1 MGVSYDSPEANAA
14 FAEKYRFPFKLLSDS
29 DRSIARAYGAFNE
42 ASPDY
47 PARNT
52 YVIGV
57 DRKLEQVLEGVNP
70 KTSPR
75 DIVDSLT

>member
-1 MGVSYDSPEANAA
+1 VGVSYDTPEDNAA
-14 FAEKYRFPFKLLSDS
+14 FVEKYRFPYKLLSDP

-42 ASPDY
+42 GSPDY

-57 DRKLEQVLEGVNP
+57 DRKLEHVLEGVNP

-75 DIVDSLT
+75 DILDSLS